1 METILALQQKLTST
15 VLIYALEGKANQKRK
30 MNGTHGLGTLQAPA
44 SNVSSSLGI
53 SAVSHHW
60 FILLKCIVTL
70 ECKDVFKFIEGF
82 TFINLDKHWN

>member
-53 SAVSHHW
+53 SAAQTE
-60 FILLKCIVTL
+60 FCFL
-70 ECKDVFKFIEGF
+70 
-82 TFINLDKHWN
+82 TF